1 MLDQDAQFS
10 SPIQWNF
17 GLHVELQTLV
27 WHFMDDYEAPSLW
40 WFWNYFTE
48 NVDLCYCN
56 VASRDFWRS
65 FLFKLFFAP
74 LQKHVQ
80 GERSAVPTPN
90 NRSES
95 WRESSYSTF
104 TSTRTDAC
112 SCLTFCVSQ
121 IGALL
126 LLSISFNVTMLN
138 TALHCRLTW
147 IWIWAQFFW
156 TSVVVYII
164 NFQWHERN
172 SWLSEMSSRRISVTG
187 RPLSANKLCF
197 YATLVLEATQSY
209 LAGTGP
215 CCMHN
220 LSGQKITRK
229 NHVKTGKK
237 PVPPV
242 VAFLVRLSW
251 LVKFT
256 KQFVWTG
263 FYVQCWAFP

>member
-1 MLDQDAQFS
+1 MQLS
-10 SPIQWNF
+10 H
-17 GLHVELQTLV
+17 LL
-27 WHFMDDYEAPSLW
+27 
-40 WFWNYFTE
+40 
-48 NVDLCYCN
+48 
-56 VASRDFWRS
+56 
-65 FLFKLFFAP
+65 
-74 LQKHVQ
+74 
-80 GERSAVPTPN
+80 
-90 NRSES
+90 
-95 WRESSYSTF
+95 
-104 TSTRTDAC
+104 
-112 SCLTFCVSQ
+112 CLTDRCVTTSLNQ
-121 IGALL
+121 
-126 LLSISFNVTMLN
+126 FQCDNVKHCTSPQTNLN
-138 TALHCRLTW
+138 MNFDCR
-147 IWIWAQFFW
+147 AQFFW
-156 TSVVVYII
+156 TSVVAYII

-229 NHVKTGKK
+229 NHVKTRKK
-237 PVPPV
+237 TCSSSKIPGTELSSV